1 MKKYSGHKLKKFPDG
16 HDIRGEC
23 VLNPCRPPM
32 KGGHTHNHT
41 YNAAYTESITELDV
55 YAIVSRNDFP
65 VICKNSTW
73 KHCAEIPEVPES
85 KLVTYRELARWLAKG
100 NGEVMWANNVLSNW
114 NYSTDEENK
123 ALDES
128 LSVRKWDD
136 TEWHKPTREYIG
148 LED

>member
-1 MKKYSGHKLKKFPDG
+1 MKYKGFELTEVTEPQLFDPPKKML
-16 HDIRGEC
+16 
-23 VLNPCRPPM
+23 VW
-32 KGGHTHNHT
+32 
-41 YNAAYTESITELDV
+41 ESYENITELNV
-55 YAIVSRNDFP
+55 YAIVSRKDFP
-65 VICKNSTW
+65 VICENTTW
-73 KHCAEIPEVPES
+73 RHCAEIPEVLES
-85 KLVTYRELARWLAKG
+85 KLVTCRELARWLSEG

-136 TEWHKPTREYIG
+136 TEWHKPTREYLG